1 MSPLTPSQQ
10 LAVRCCGKPLFIQ
23 AGAGTGK
30 TFTLT
35 KRLAHG
41 LSKESG
47 PLLASVDNV
56 LTITFTNKAAAE
68 LLGRVRA
75 ELRAQ
80 GLDEA
85 ALEIDGAWI
94 STIHG
99 MCRSI
104 LSAHALEAGIDPG
117 MALLT
122 EEESDALL
130 QQAVDDELGS
140 DEMELL
146 VEAFGPAASCKLVS
160 QLASLLEMAPAGVA
174 EFSLGPTVSSDPLK
188 TMRALAVAL
197 ADHLESLEQL
207 GVREEPSAA
216 CVRQTDRLEL
226 AIAAA
231 EQLAEEDDLA
241 WEDVAQAL
249 ERCAPPKGGSLKK
262 VFREDFAEA
271 FALVADT
278 RSLAASAQARAR
290 LEAALVLAQRA
301 ADRHLELK
309 ASAGVQDTNDLL
321 MSTYRLLEAN
331 PAIADEYRERFDS
344 IMVDEFQ
351 DTDTLQVRIVES
363 FCDEGLTTLTT
374 VGDAQ
379 QSIYGFR
386 GADLETYRSVRAQM
400 ASVGSQEVSLD
411 TNYRSHPD
419 ILAFVESIFSKP
431 VFFGAEFLRIGAG
444 PSNARE
450 YSWAPAGVP
459 RVSLFLAAG
468 QKSPNG
474 RAFTHTA
481 DLRAA
486 EAELIA
492 ERFAELAAKGARYG
506 EMAILMSST
515 KAAGPYLA
523 ALRSRGIP
531 CAVSGGSDFYLQPE
545 VATLAALLR
554 VLELPDDDQPL
565 LEVLASPLFDVRDGD
580 LLSLRIIAKREL
592 RNPSIDDV
600 RPKVSLWDALEYQVA
615 RLPYS
620 DQDGLIRAYRVI
632 SEAYAAV
639 GSVPLASI
647 VLRVAEQ
654 SGWLEEL
661 RHGGAEGLAKAANVE
676 RFCDLVAEFE
686 SREGPS
692 AVMAGEHFRMMCDMA
707 VQGAGAKGKPGRMV
721 SLGNNAVQV
730 MTIHASK
737 GLEFPIVAVAQYARS
752 SNRGPGSIEPVS
764 LTEDGSRYLALPPVF
779 EGEGK
784 ADVKK
789 RAAECAAEVG
799 SFADAFDAPAF
810 SGYAIQLKAQRDAE
824 EVQRLLYVAL
834 TRARDVLLLVSS
846 DKGFDS
852 KGELQAGLFADVVQ
866 AIFPGGFPAHGGVFE
881 LDTGCLVE
889 CVVKA
894 VPYDADSPEEDEEG
908 ERVAEPSHRT
918 HRYVADKGSSG
929 LVHWRQKPER
939 GIESYTSL
947 AQLRKAR
954 GEESDAEDASGGP
967 VLGLHSTE
975 KKEETVSVV
984 GSAFHLVAQWIA
996 QQAAP
1001 HMLAADDAGLSSR
1014 IESAARRFGLDT
1026 EEAERVRAAVAAW
1039 LGSARFAQTCGF
1051 SHRLDEHPF
1060 CVQIEGIDVEGY
1072 IDLLCFDEPGDR
1084 ALIVD
1089 YKTGAGGSLDE
1100 LQECYKL
1107 QASVYAYAVLA
1118 SRTAEAVELAF
1129 VHPEAHLLEVTYVF
1143 EKNDLPSLVAEIR
1156 GEQGRL

>member
-1 MSPLTPSQQ
+1 MSPLTPNQQ
-10 LAVRCCGKPLFIQ
+10 RAVECSGRPLFIQ

-35 KRLAHG
+35 KRLAYG

-47 PLLASVDNV
+47 PLLKSVDNV

-99 MCRSI
+99 MCSSI

-122 EEESDALL
+122 EEESGALL
-130 QQAVDDELGS
+130 QQAVDAELGT

-146 VEAFGPAASCKLVS
+146 IAAFGPAASLALVS
-160 QLASLLEMAPAGVA
+160 QLAGLVEMAPAGVA
-174 EFSLGPTVSSDPLK
+174 EFDLGPAVASDPLK
-188 TMRALAVAL
+188 TVRALAVAL
-197 ADHLESLEQL
+197 ADHLESLTQL
-207 GVREEPSAA
+207 GVREAPSAS
-216 CVRQTDRLEL
+216 CVKQTDRLEL
-226 AIAAA
+226 AISTM
-231 EQLAEEDDLA
+231 ERLATQDNLA

-249 ERCAPPKGGSLKK
+249 EACAPPKGGALKK

-271 FALVADT
+271 FDLVADT
-278 RSLAASAQARAR
+278 RVLAASAQARAR
-290 LEAALVLAQRA
+290 LEVALGLAQRV
-301 ADRHLELK
+301 ADRHLALK
-309 ASAGVQDTNDLL
+309 AAAGVQDTNDLL
-321 MSTYRLLEAN
+321 MSTYRLLEQN
-331 PAIADEYRERFDS
+331 PRIAAEYRGRFDS

-351 DTDTLQVRIVES
+351 DTDTLQVRIIES

-400 ASVGSQEVSLD
+400 AGVGSEEVSLD

-431 VFFGAEFLRIGAG
+431 TFFGSEFLRIGAG

-450 YSWAPAGVP
+450 YSWAPAGAP

-468 QKSPNG
+468 QKGPSG
-474 RAFTHTA
+474 SACTHAT

-486 EAELIA
+486 EARLIA
-492 ERFAELAAKGARYG
+492 ERFEALAAKGAHYG
-506 EMAILMSST
+506 DMAILMSST

-545 VATLAALLR
+545 VLTLTALLR
-554 VLELPDDDQPL
+554 VLELPDDDRPL
-565 LEVLASPLFDVRDGD
+565 LEVLASPLFDVSDGD

-592 RNPSIDDV
+592 RNPFLDDV
-600 RPKVSLWDALEYQVA
+600 RPKVSLWDALEYQVD

-620 DQDGLIRAYRVI
+620 AQDGLIRAHKVL
-632 SEAYAAV
+632 SEACAAV
-639 GSVPLASI
+639 GKAPLAGVI
-647 VLRVAEQ
+647 AMVAEQ
-654 SGWLEEL
+654 SGWMEEL
-661 RHGGAEGLAKAANVE
+661 RYGDAAGLAKAANVE
-676 RFCDLVAEFE
+676 RFCDLVADFE
-686 SREGPS
+686 KREGPS
-692 AVMAGEHFRMMCDMA
+692 PVMAGEYFRMMCDLSA
-707 VQGAGAKGKPGRMV
+707 QGAGAKGKPGRMV

-752 SNRGPGSIEPVS
+752 SNRGPSSTEGLS
-764 LTEDGSRYLALPPVF
+764 LTEGGHRYLALPPVF
-779 EGEGK
+779 NGEGK

-789 RAAECAAEVG
+789 RAGGLALEVDSFGTATDAA
-799 SFADAFDAPAF
+799 AF
-810 SGYAIQLKAQRDAE
+810 SGHAVQLKAQREAE

-846 DKGFDS
+846 DKSFDS
-852 KGELQAGLFADVVQ
+852 KGELQAGLFADVAQ
-866 AIFPGGFPAHGGVFE
+866 AIFPGGFPAQGGVFS

-889 CVVKA
+889 CVVRP
-894 VPYDADSPEEDEEG
+894 VPYDADSPDDTEEG
-908 ERVAEPSHRT
+908 EGPKPVEAERRV
-918 HRYVADKGSSG
+918 HRYVADVSPSS
-929 LVHWRQKPER
+929 LVYWHKKPGR

-947 AQLRKAR
+947 ARLH
-954 GEESDAEDASGGP
+954 EEGAADDVVDGP
-967 VLGLHSTE
+967 VLALRAAGA
-975 KKEETVSVV
+975 KAETVSAV
-984 GSAFHLVAQWIA
+984 GSAFHLVAQWIV
-996 QQAAP
+996 QQSK
-1001 HMLAADDAGLSSR
+1001 LSSLTADDADLVAR
-1014 IESAARRFGLDT
+1014 VESTARRYGLD
-1026 EEAERVRAAVAAW
+1026 EEQSARLRAAVTAW
-1039 LGSARFAQTCGF
+1039 LGSSRFAATCEF
-1051 SHRLDEHPF
+1051 THRMAEHAF
-1060 CVQIEGIDVEGY
+1060 CMQAEGVDVEGY
-1072 IDLLCFDEPGDR
+1072 IDLLCFDELGGE
-1084 ALIVD
+1084 ALVVD
-1089 YKTGAGGSLDE
+1089 YKTGVGGSIEE
-1100 LQECYKL
+1100 LQERYKL

-1118 SRTAEAVELAF
+1118 SGTAKNVRLAF
-1129 VHPEAHLLEVTYVF
+1129 VHPEANLLEVTF
-1143 EKNDLPSLVAEIR
+1143 AFDTSDLLTLAATIK
-1156 GEQGRL
+1156 GE

>member
-1 MSPLTPSQQ
+1 MSPLTPNQQ
-10 LAVRCCGKPLFIQ
+10 RAVECCGRPLFIQ

-85 ALEIDGAWI
+85 ALEIDGALI

-104 LSAHALEAGIDPG
+104 LAAHALEAGIDPG

-122 EEESDALL
+122 GEESDALL
-130 QQAVDDELGS
+130 QQAVDDELGT

-146 VEAFGPAASCKLVS
+146 VAAFGPQQSCALVS
-160 QLASLLEMAPAGVA
+160 QLAGLLEMAPAGVA
-174 EFSLGPTVSSDPLK
+174 EFSLGPSVSSDPLK

-197 ADHLESLEQL
+197 ASHLESLEQL
-207 GVREEPSAA
+207 GVREGPSAA
-216 CVRQTDRLEL
+216 CAKQTDRLEL
-226 AIAAA
+226 AISTAERLAA
-231 EQLAEEDDLA
+231 EDGLA

-249 ERCAPPKGGSLKK
+249 ECCAPPKGGSLKK

-278 RSLAASAQARAR
+278 RALAASAQARAR
-290 LEAALVLAQRA
+290 LEVALALAQRVA
-301 ADRHLELK
+301 KRHLELK
-309 ASAGVQDTNDLL
+309 TSAGVQDTNDLL

-331 PAIADEYRERFDS
+331 PAVADEYRLRFGS

-351 DTDTLQVRIVES
+351 DTDILQVRIIES
-363 FCDEGLTTLTT
+363 FCDEKLTTLTT

-400 ASVGSQEVSLD
+400 AAVGSQEVSLD

-431 VFFGAEFLRIGAG
+431 GFFGEEFLRIGAG
-444 PSNARE
+444 PSNARI
-450 YSWAPAGVP
+450 YPWAPAGAP

-474 RAFTHTA
+474 RASTHAA

-486 EAELIA
+486 EAEFIA
-492 ERFAELAAKGARYG
+492 ERFSKLAAEGAGYG

-523 ALRSRGIP
+523 ALRRRGIP

-545 VATLAALLR
+545 VATLTALLR

-592 RNPSIDDV
+592 RNPPLDDI
-600 RPKVSLWDALEYQVA
+600 RPKVSLWDALEHQVA

-620 DQDGLIRAYRVI
+620 DGDGLIRAHRVL

-639 GSVPLASI
+639 GSVPLACI
-647 VLRVAEQ
+647 VAKVAKR
-654 SGWLEEL
+654 SGWMEEL
-661 RHGGAEGLAKAANVE
+661 RHAGAEGLAKAANIE
-676 RFCDLVAEFE
+676 RFCDLVSEFE
-686 SREGPS
+686 RRNGPS
-692 AVMAGEHFRMMCDMA
+692 AVLAAEHFRMMCDMA
-707 VQGAGAKGKPGRMV
+707 AQGSGAKGKPGRMV

-752 SNRGPGSIEPVS
+752 SNRGPGGTEALS
-764 LTEDGSRYLALPPVF
+764 LSEEGTRYLALPPVF
-779 EGEGK
+779 DGEGR

-789 RAAECAAEVG
+789 RAGECAAEVS
-799 SFADAFDAPAF
+799 SFAAATDAPAF
-810 SGYAIQLKAQRDAE
+810 SGYAVQLKAQRDAE
-824 EVQRLLYVAL
+824 ETQRLLYVAL
-834 TRARDVLLLVSS
+834 TRARDMLLLVSS
-846 DKGFDS
+846 DKSFDS
-852 KGELQAGLFADVVQ
+852 KGELQAGLFADVAQ
-866 AIFPGGFPAHGGVFE
+866 AIFPSGFPAQGGVFE

-894 VPYDADSPEEDEEG
+894 VPYDADSPEESEEDEG
-908 ERVAEPSHRT
+908 RAEMPRRT
-918 HRYVADKGSSG
+918 HLYVADDTAPS
-929 LVHWRQKPER
+929 LVSWRRKPER
-939 GIESYTSL
+939 GVESYTSL
-947 AQLRKAR
+947 ARLRKEALA
-954 GEESDAEDASGGP
+954 DDEDASTPAGP
-967 VLGLHSTE
+967 VLGLRSAKRGE
-975 KKEETVSVV
+975 KTVSPV
-984 GSAFHLVAQWIA
+984 GSAFHLVAQWVA
-996 QQAAP
+996 QQAMPGA
-1001 HMLAADDAGLSSR
+1001 MSVGDVGLSMR
-1014 IESAARRFGLDT
+1014 VDSAAQRYKLD
-1026 EEAERVRAAVAAW
+1026 AAQIERLRAAVGAW
-1039 LGSARFAQTCGF
+1039 LGSNRFAQTCRF
-1051 SHRLDEHPF
+1051 AHRMAEHAF
-1060 CVQIEGIDVEGY
+1060 CVQVAGLDVEGY
-1072 IDLLCFDEPGDR
+1072 IDLLCFDETGGK

-1089 YKTGAGGSLDE
+1089 YKTGIGGPLEE
-1100 LQECYKL
+1100 LQERYKL
-1107 QASVYAYAVLA
+1107 QASVYAYAVLV
-1118 SRTAEAVELAF
+1118 SGTANAVELAF
-1129 VHPEAHLLEVTYVF
+1129 VHPEADLLEVVF
-1143 EKNDLPSLVAEIR
+1143 TFGKDDLPLLEAEIR
-1156 GEQGRL
+1156 GE